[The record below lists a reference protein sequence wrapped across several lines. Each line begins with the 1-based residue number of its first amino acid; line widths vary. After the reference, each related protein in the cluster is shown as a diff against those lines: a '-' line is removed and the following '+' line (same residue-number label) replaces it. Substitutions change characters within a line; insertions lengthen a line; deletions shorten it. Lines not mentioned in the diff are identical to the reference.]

1 MANDDGHRVNAGVL
15 ITFEGGEG
23 AGKTTHIRFLAK
35 ALEDL
40 GYSVLMLREPG
51 GTELGEAL
59 RSLVLDP
66 AYAPVS
72 PRCEMLIYEAA
83 RAQLVDEVIKP
94 ALEAGKIVLCD
105 RFTDSTEAYQGFGR
119 GIDLQQIR
127 SANAFAAD
135 GLRPAATLLLRC
147 QGAEEGLVR
156 ATHHGHADRLEQAG
170 LDFHQRVQRGFDQMR
185 RESNGR
191 IRLIDTSGP
200 KSITA
205 AQVFSALADVIPALN
220 APDLFD
226 EGYFAVLD
234 TRSHG

>member
-1 MANDDGHRVNAGVL
+1 METGNNCPGGAGVL

-59 RSLVLDP
+59 RALVLDP
-66 AYAPVS
+66 AFGPVS

-94 ALEAGKIVLCD
+94 ALAQGKIVLCD

-119 GIDLQQIR
+119 GIDRQQIKN
-127 SANAFAAD
+127 ANNFAAD
-135 GLRPAATLLLRC
+135 GLRPHATLLLRC
-147 QGAEEGLVR
+147 EGAAEGLVR
-156 ATHHGHADRLEQAG
+156 ATHRGNADRLEQAG
-170 LDFHQRVQRGFDQMR
+170 LDFHQRVDVGFDQMS
-185 RESNGR
+185 RESGGR
-191 IRLIDTSGP
+191 IRLVDTSGP
-200 KSITA
+200 KSLTA
-205 AQVFSALADVIPALN
+205 AQVFSALADVLPALADASMFN
-220 APDLFD
+220 ED
-226 EGYFAVLD
+226 YFSVLD
-234 TRSHG
+234 VKTHG